1 MRLATEKHSKD
12 YLRDTL
18 VKIYPNY
25 KICKI
30 NSKSKRECSCN
41 HLQEH
46 SLLLL
51 LFKKNL
57 LSSRMP
63 RHSCCEMRV
72 IQCMTYFF
80 CTSLQFCT
88 LFRSAQKLYQHPID
102 IHFFIRF
109 SLTVAKIIILCFY
122 LFPRKCFMFFFQIR
136 NDICDSLSSKRTCHK
151 YLLTTGES

>member
-1 MRLATEKHSKD
+1 MKSQLDARPV
-12 YLRDTL
+12 YLQKKETITGHFL
-18 VKIYPNY
+18 
-25 KICKI
+25 ICYL
-30 NSKSKRECSCN
+30 SV
-41 HLQEH
+41 
-46 SLLLL
+46 LLTRIL
-51 LFKKNL
+51 
-57 LSSRMP
+57 

-88 LFRSAQKLYQHPID
+88 PFRSAQKLYQHPID

-151 YLLTTGES
+151 YLLTAGES

>member
-1 MRLATEKHSKD
+1 MSRCKPTTNIQTIQTYREPATGS
-12 YLRDTL
+12 
-18 VKIYPNY
+18 
-25 KICKI
+25 
-30 NSKSKRECSCN
+30 CSRILC
-41 HLQEH
+41 
-46 SLLLL
+46 
-51 LFKKNL
+51 
-57 LSSRMP
+57 SRMP

-72 IQCMTYFF
+72 MQCMTYFF

-88 LFRSAQKLYQHPID
+88 PFRSAQKLYQHPID